1 VPDQHAAFG
10 IAKATRDTRE
20 PVWRDLR
27 LDELAGTGVERG
39 QEGGAQGMGPTNVM
53 GANGAREPTQ
63 QQPTVGPARGAVGVP
78 VGVRQGM
85 RAIGTNGGAG
95 SALRG

>member
-1 VPDQHAAFG
+1 
-10 IAKATRDTRE
+10 
-20 PVWRDLR
+20 LR
-27 LDELAGTGVERG
+27 LDELANSGADRN
-39 QEGGAQGMGPTNVM
+39 QEGGGAAAGATNVM
-53 GANGAREPTQ
+53 GTNGVRQEPQ

-85 RAIGTNGGAG
+85 RAVGTNGGAG